1 MSDLSRPRFLDP
13 SSPPHIVTLTAL
25 AGVSALTM
33 NIHLPSLPGMAE
45 YFGADYRVMQLSV
58 ALFLAGSAV
67 LQLLIG
73 PISDRYGRR
82 PVLLWS
88 LTIFLLA
95 TLGCIFAPTAQVFLA
110 FRMLQAVVAAGMVL
124 SRAVVRDMVPADQ
137 AASMIAYVTMGMSL
151 IPMLAPALGGVLDA
165 AFDWHAN
172 FWLLFVLGAA
182 LTWLLWRDLGETAA
196 PREGG
201 LAAQFREYPALL
213 ASPRF
218 WGYAAAA
225 MFASGAFFA
234 YLGGAPFV
242 GSEIYHLDPARLGLM
257 FGAAALGYLVGNGV
271 SGRYAM
277 RYGIDRMI
285 LWGTVIS
292 STSLA
297 TSLTLHLVGLAH
309 PLVFFGFM
317 VPLGFGNGLVMPN
330 ATAGTLSVRPRLAGS
345 ASGLGGALMIGGGA
359 AQSAYAGTLLS
370 VESGAA
376 PLIALMLASS
386 ALSFVA
392 IMLVIRRNKRLDSG
406 WT

>member
-1 MSDLSRPRFLDP
+1 MSETPRPRFLDP
-13 SSPPHIVTLTAL
+13 TSPPHIVTLTAL

-67 LQLLIG
+67 LQLVIG
-73 PISDRYGRR
+73 PVSDRYGRR

-88 LTIFLLA
+88 LTVFLVA

-110 FRMLQAVVAAGMVL
+110 FRVLQAVVAAGMVL
-124 SRAVVRDMVPADQ
+124 SRAVVRDMVPEDQ

-151 IPMLAPALGGVLDA
+151 IPMLAPALGGFLDA
-165 AFDWHAN
+165 AFDWRAN
-172 FWLLFVLGAA
+172 FWLLFGLGGA
-182 LTWLLWRDLGETAA
+182 LVWLLWRDLGETAA

-201 LAAQFREYPALL
+201 LAAQFREFPALL
-213 ASPRF
+213 TSPRF

-225 MFASGAFFA
+225 MFTSGAFFA

-242 GSEIYHLDPARLGLM
+242 GSEIYHLDPARLGLF
-257 FGAAALGYLVGNGV
+257 FGAAALGYLFGNGV
-271 SGRYAM
+271 SGRYAV

-285 LWGTVIS
+285 LSGTVIA
-292 STSLA
+292 TLSLVA
-297 TSLTLHLVGLAH
+297 SLILHLAGLAH
-309 PLVFFGFM
+309 PVVFFGFM

-359 AQSAYAGTLLS
+359 AQSAFAGTLLS
-370 VESGAA
+370 VETGAA

-386 ALSFVA
+386 TLSLVA
-392 IMLVIRRNKRLDSG
+392 ILLVMRRNARLG
-406 WT
+406 GAG

>member
-1 MSDLSRPRFLDP
+1 MRDLSRPRFLDAT
-13 SSPPHIVTLTAL
+13 SPPHIVTLTAL

-33 NIHLPSLPGMAE
+33 NIHLPSLPGMAA
-45 YFGADYRVMQLSV
+45 YFGVDYRVMQLSV
-58 ALFLAGSAV
+58 ALFLAGSAA

-95 TLGCIFAPTAQVFLA
+95 TLGCIFAPTAQMFLA

-151 IPMLAPALGGVLDA
+151 IPMLAPALGGILDA
-165 AFDWHAN
+165 AFGWRAN
-172 FWLLFVLGAA
+172 FWLLFVLGGG

-201 LAAQFREYPALL
+201 LAAQFREYPALI

-225 MFASGAFFA
+225 MFTSGAFFA

-242 GSEIYHLDPARLGLM
+242 GSEIYHLDPARLGLL
-257 FGAAALGYLVGNGV
+257 FGAAALGYLFGNGV
-271 SGRYAM
+271 SGRNAA

-285 LWGTVIS
+285 FWGTIIG
-292 STSLA
+292 TLSLA
-297 TSLTLHLVGLAH
+297 ASLVLHLAGFAH
-309 PLVFFGFM
+309 PIVFFGFM

-330 ATAGTLSVRPRLAGS
+330 ATAGMLSVRPRLAGS

-370 VESGAA
+370 IDSGAA

-386 ALSFVA
+386 ALSLVS
-392 IMLVIRRNKRLDSG
+392 IMLVLRRNKRFG
-406 WT
+406 GR

>member
-1 MSDLSRPRFLDP
+1 MRDLSRPRFLDAT
-13 SSPPHIVTLTAL
+13 SPPHIVTLTAL

-33 NIHLPSLPGMAE
+33 NIHLPSLPGMAA
-45 YFGADYRVMQLSV
+45 YFGVDYRVMQLSV
-58 ALFLAGSAV
+58 ALFLAGSAA

-95 TLGCIFAPTAQVFLA
+95 TLGCIFAPTAQMFLA

-151 IPMLAPALGGVLDA
+151 IPMLAPALGGILDA
-165 AFDWHAN
+165 AFGWRAN
-172 FWLLFVLGAA
+172 FWLLFVLGGG

-201 LAAQFREYPALL
+201 LAAQFREYPALI

-225 MFASGAFFA
+225 MFTSGAFFA

-242 GSEIYHLDPARLGLM
+242 GSEIYHLDPARLGLL
-257 FGAAALGYLVGNGV
+257 FGAAALGYLFGNGV
-271 SGRYAM
+271 SGRYAA

-285 LWGTVIS
+285 FWGTIIG
-292 STSLA
+292 TLSLA
-297 TSLTLHLVGLAH
+297 ASLILHLVGFAN
-309 PLVFFGFM
+309 PIVFFGCM

-330 ATAGTLSVRPRLAGS
+330 ATAGMLSVRPRLAGS

-370 VESGAA
+370 IDSGAA

-386 ALSFVA
+386 ALSLVA
-392 IMLVIRRNKRLDSG
+392 IMLVLRRNKRFG
-406 WT
+406 GR